1 MDEFRAELRADV
13 AFPSRASRLAG
24 GLLLFSALA
33 LAACDPAPVASEA
46 TDVEPTLS
54 STFDSPEAVARAVL
68 EALAKEDVEAL
79 MSLPLSKEE
88 FHLYVWPKL
97 PASNPERGVPFEYA
111 WGDLSQ
117 KSRNAIASSY
127 AHYKGRKL
135 ELLSLTFQDGETDYG
150 GFIVHRKSELR
161 VRDAGSGE
169 ELELELFGSILE
181 WKGKYKL
188 FSYVTD

>member
-1 MDEFRAELRADV
+1 LDELLPELDSMTSR
-13 AFPSRASRLAG
+13 SRAPRFAG
-24 GLLLFSALA
+24 GLLLISVAAF
-33 LAACDPAPVASEA
+33 AACDPAPVASEA
-46 TDVEPTLS
+46 TDLEPTLS
-54 STFDSPEAVARAVL
+54 STFESPEALARAVL
-68 EALAKEDVEAL
+68 EAFATQDVETL
-79 MSLPLSKEE
+79 KGLPLSKEE
-88 FHLYVWPKL
+88 FRLYVWPML

-117 KSRNAIASSY
+117 KSRSAVASSY
-127 AHYKGRKL
+127 ARYKGRKL

-150 GFIVHRKSELR
+150 ELKVHRKSELR

-169 ELELELFGSILE
+169 ELRLELFGSILE